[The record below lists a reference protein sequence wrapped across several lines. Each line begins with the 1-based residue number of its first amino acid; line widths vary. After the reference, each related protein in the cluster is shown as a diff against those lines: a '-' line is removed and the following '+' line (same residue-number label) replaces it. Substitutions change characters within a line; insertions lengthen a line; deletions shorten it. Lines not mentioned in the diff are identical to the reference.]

1 MTPVPPEKTPVRLA
15 LAPVVIDAG
24 LAEKLVIDGAGP
36 VIVVVDD
43 PEPPQPAK
51 HPKPRLRAIAHA
63 A

>member
-15 LAPVVIDAG
+15 LAPAVIAAG

-36 VIVVVDD
+36 VTVVVDD
-43 PEPPQPAK
+43 PEPPQPAR
-51 HPKPRLRAIAHA
+51 HPNPRLRAIAHA